1 MVTAAS
7 SLSLSGNLTITGSFD
22 EVSLT
27 SGSLSFNGTSQYLT
41 APANTAYAFGTGD
54 FTIEAWVYLTAVT
67 STRFI
72 TNRLS
77 NVGSNGTWS
86 FRLSDTATT
95 FTEVITGEPGPGG
108 SFSSILNTWTHVAV
122 SRSSGTTQI
131 FIGGVSVV
139 SASQTTNFNNSSYVL
154 NICTDPGGFGFT
166 PGNVSNVRIVKGTA
180 VYTSNFTPPSLG
192 LDAIANTSLL
202 LAVTDATNFI
212 KDNSTNNFTLTNVN
226 TVAFNSSTPFQ
237 SSIVQHR
244 PASGS
249 LSFDGTSQYL
259 TVPSNA
265 AFTMG
270 TGDWTVE
277 AWIYL
282 TTAAT
287 NGAATTDKL
296 VFGGFNF
303 TPAFFC
309 FINNSTIYRASIWNG
324 TTQIN
329 SNITILPN
337 VWTHV
342 AWVRQSS
349 TLNIYTNGV
358 SGSTTA
364 GYTTNWTASTS
375 AYIGRADSSV
385 NRYFPGYITNLRVVK
400 GTAVYTTAFTPP
412 TTPLTAVTNTSLLL
426 AVTDAT
432 NFIRDNSTNN
442 FTLTNVNTVAFN
454 SSTPFQPSA
463 AIVQHRLANDGTI
476 GVLNSFDEVSLA
488 SGSLRFNGIDTYL
501 SVPST
506 GLALSGNQFTIECWV
521 YLTGYSLGYTNY
533 YYSTIFN
540 TMPSGST
547 GLHFSITGTASTY
560 TGFQLYAGSGA
571 INNIASTYSF
581 QLSTWYHVALT
592 RATGGVFVFY
602 VNGVNVG
609 TFTDTSTWTDST
621 PYGIGRNNQNNYEY
635 YFPGYISNFR
645 IVIAAPVYTSNF
657 TPPALGLAAIANT
670 SLLLSVLDST
680 SYITDSSGNNRT
692 ITDPTAVQF
701 DTNSPF
707 TGLPLQN
714 TVGSLNFNGTTRYL
728 TVPDSASQRV
738 GTNDFTIE
746 AWVYFTTSDTNPI
759 YSKGTDGNE
768 GIFMGVQNSTNLVT
782 FQSAGTDLIVATTAV
797 VINQWTHIA
806 VSRAGTSLRLF
817 INGLLESTVTNS
829 TNFSQTAAGRIGR
842 GRGTSTNYWRGRISN
857 FRLVIGTA
865 VYTASFTPSSPPLTA
880 IANTQLLLTTNNS
893 ATPLADS
900 STNNVTLTNNG
911 SITYNADGPVWPYVT
926 GAPIL
931 QRLVY
936 DGTLGIHGRFDEI
949 SVRLASS
956 LIAGSLS
963 FNGTSQ
969 YLSIASNAS
978 LALGSG
984 DFTVEWWGYL
994 NLVSLPTN
1002 ATVYD
1007 HRNGTNGVGVIQPVC
1022 EITSANGMTWYV
1034 TATNRITSGTA
1045 AIKFSTW
1052 QHFTICRASGTTKM
1066 FIDGTQVG
1074 SSYTDANNYP
1084 AGSIFIGKA
1093 NDGVSARYFTGY
1105 ISNFRIVK
1113 GTAVYTTAFTPPTT
1127 PLTAITNTALFLNT
1141 TNDSNA
1147 LLDSSTNSVTVT
1159 NNGTITGN
1167 AANPFSQYI

>member
-27 SGSLSFNGTSQYLT
+27 SGSLSFN
-41 APANTAYAFGTGD
+41 
-54 FTIEAWVYLTAVT
+54 
-67 STRFI
+67 
-72 TNRLS
+72 
-77 NVGSNGTWS
+77 
-86 FRLSDTATT
+86 
-95 FTEVITGEPGPGG
+95 
-108 SFSSILNTWTHVAV
+108 
-122 SRSSGTTQI
+122 
-131 FIGGVSVV
+131 
-139 SASQTTNFNNSSYVL
+139 
-154 NICTDPGGFGFT
+154 
-166 PGNVSNVRIVKGTA
+166 
-180 VYTSNFTPPSLG
+180 
-192 LDAIANTSLL
+192 
-202 LAVTDATNFI
+202 
-212 KDNSTNNFTLTNVN
+212 
-226 TVAFNSSTPFQ
+226 
-237 SSIVQHR
+237 
-244 PASGS
+244 
-249 LSFDGTSQYL
+249 GTSQYL

-324 TTQIN
+324 TTQTN

-375 AYIGRADSSV
+375 GYIGRADSSV
-385 NRYFPGYITNLRVVK
+385 DRYFPGYITNLRVVK
-400 GTAVYTTAFTPP
+400 GTAVYTSNFTPP
-412 TTPLTAVTNTSLLL
+412 ALGLDAIANTSLLL

-432 NFIRDNSTNN
+432 NFIKDNSTNN

-454 SSTPFQPSA
+454 SSTPFQSS
-463 AIVQHRLANDGTI
+463 IVQHRLANDGTI

-521 YLTGYSLGYTNY
+521 YLTGYSPGYTANY
-533 YYSTIFN
+533 NSDIFSTTSTSAAN
-540 TMPSGST
+540 GGGSGLQF
-547 GLHFSITGTASTY
+547 GIRGTASTY
-560 TGFQLYAGSGA
+560 TGFHLYAGNGTISDA
-571 INNIASTYSF
+571 TSTYSF

-609 TFTDTSTWTDST
+609 TFTDISTWTDNT
-621 PYGIGRNNQNNYEY
+621 PYGIGRNNQAGYEY

-759 YSKGTDGNE
+759 YSKGADGNE
-768 GIFMGVQNSTNLVT
+768 GIYMGVQNSTNLVT
-782 FQSAGTDLIVATTAV
+782 FQSAGTSLIGSSTAV

-829 TNFSQTAAGRIGR
+829 TNFSQTADARIGR
-842 GRGTSTNYWRGRISN
+842 GRGASTNYFYGRISN

-893 ATPLADS
+893 ATPLDDS

-911 SITYNADGPVWPYVT
+911 SVTYNADGPVWPYVT
-926 GAPIL
+926 GATIL

-936 DGTLGIHGRFDEI
+936 DGTLGIYGRFDEI

-1074 SSYTDANNYP
+1074 SSYPDANNYP

>member
-22 EVSLT
+22 EISLT
-27 SGSLSFNGTSQYLT
+27 SGSWSFPVTRDAYFSSPN
-41 APANTAYAFGTGD
+41 NTLFNFGTGD
-54 FTIEAWVYLTAVT
+54 FTVEWWMYLVTAWASIPSSPGIVGQKQNDASNGWVIYRNTASNTTKISARLVGTNDYPTTTTPSTAVWQHWALV
-67 STRFI
+67 R
-72 TNRLS
+72 N
-77 NVGSNGTWS
+77 GSVLTWYCNGAVDTTYTGFS
-86 FRLSDTATT
+86 RDISDT
-95 FTEVITGEPGPGG
+95 GG
-108 SFSSILNTWTHVAV
+108 LFYVGYADTW
-122 SRSSGTTQI
+122 
-131 FIGGVSVV
+131 
-139 SASQTTNFNNSSYVL
+139 
-154 NICTDPGGFGFT
+154 
-166 PGNVSNVRIVKGTA
+166 
-180 VYTSNFTPPSLG
+180 
-192 LDAIANTSLL
+192 
-202 LAVTDATNFI
+202 
-212 KDNSTNNFTLTNVN
+212 
-226 TVAFNSSTPFQ
+226 
-237 SSIVQHR
+237 
-244 PASGS
+244 
-249 LSFDGTSQYL
+249 
-259 TVPSNA
+259 
-265 AFTMG
+265 
-270 TGDWTVE
+270 
-277 AWIYL
+277 
-282 TTAAT
+282 
-287 NGAATTDKL
+287 NG
-296 VFGGFNF
+296 VFGQGL
-303 TPAFFC
+303 
-309 FINNSTIYRASIWNG
+309 IS
-324 TTQIN
+324 
-329 SNITILPN
+329 
-337 VWTHV
+337 
-342 AWVRQSS
+342 
-349 TLNIYTNGV
+349 
-358 SGSTTA
+358 
-364 GYTTNWTASTS
+364 
-375 AYIGRADSSV
+375 
-385 NRYFPGYITNLRVVK
+385 NLRVVK
-400 GTAVYTTAFTPP
+400 GTAVYTSAFVPQTS
-412 TTPLTAVTNTSLLL
+412 PLTAIPNTSILLNTGRL
-426 AVTDAT
+426 SDAYTFNDSSPNNLPLTMTGTVT
-432 NFIRDNSTNN
+432 
-442 FTLTNVNTVAFN
+442 VN
-454 SSTPFQPSA
+454 SSNPFAS
-463 AIVQHRLANDGTI
+463 IVQHRLANDGTT

-488 SGSLRFNGIDTYL
+488 SGSLRFNGVDQYL

-506 GLALSGNQFTIECWV
+506 GLALSGNQFTIECWI
-521 YLTGYSLGYTNY
+521 YLTGYSLGYTANY
-533 YYSTIFN
+533 SSDIFST
-540 TMPSGST
+540 TSTSAASGGGS
-547 GLHFSITGTASTY
+547 GLQFGIRGTASTY

-571 INNIASTYSF
+571 INDATSTYSF
-581 QLSTWYHVALT
+581 QLTTWYHVALT

-609 TFTDTSTWTDST
+609 TFTDTSTWTDNT
-621 PYGIGRNNQNNYEY
+621 PYGIGRNNQSGYEY

-657 TPPALGLAAIANT
+657 TPPVLGLAAIANT
-670 SLLLSVLDST
+670 SLLLPVLDST

-692 ITDPTAVQF
+692 ITNPTVVQF

-714 TVGSLNFNGTTRYL
+714 TVGSLNFNGTSRYL

-738 GTNDFTIE
+738 GTSSFTIE
-746 AWVYFTTSDTNPI
+746 AWIYYTTSDTNPI
-759 YSKGTDGNE
+759 YSKGADATE
-768 GIFMGVQNSTNLVT
+768 GIYFGVQNSTNLVT
-782 FQSAGTDLIVATTAV
+782 FQSAGTSLILSSTAV

-806 VSRAGTSLRLF
+806 VSRNGTSLRLF
-817 INGLLESTVTNS
+817 INGNLESTVTNS
-829 TNFSQTAAGRIGR
+829 TNFSQTADGRIGR
-842 GRGTSTNYWRGRISN
+842 GRSTSTNYFWGRMSN

-865 VYTASFTPSSPPLTA
+865 VYTASFTPSSSPLTA

-893 ATPLADS
+893 ATPLDDS

-926 GAPIL
+926 GATIL

-936 DGTLGIHGRFDEI
+936 DGTLGIYGRFDEI

-1034 TATNRITSGTA
+1034 TASNRITSGTA

>member
-77 NVGSNGTWS
+77 NGGSNGTWS

-212 KDNSTNNFTLTNVN
+212 K
-226 TVAFNSSTPFQ
+226 
-237 SSIVQHR
+237 
-244 PASGS
+244 
-249 LSFDGTSQYL
+249 
-259 TVPSNA
+259 
-265 AFTMG
+265 
-270 TGDWTVE
+270 
-277 AWIYL
+277 
-282 TTAAT
+282 
-287 NGAATTDKL
+287 
-296 VFGGFNF
+296 
-303 TPAFFC
+303 
-309 FINNSTIYRASIWNG
+309 
-324 TTQIN
+324 
-329 SNITILPN
+329 
-337 VWTHV
+337 
-342 AWVRQSS
+342 
-349 TLNIYTNGV
+349 
-358 SGSTTA
+358 
-364 GYTTNWTASTS
+364 
-375 AYIGRADSSV
+375 
-385 NRYFPGYITNLRVVK
+385 
-400 GTAVYTTAFTPP
+400 
-412 TTPLTAVTNTSLLL
+412 
-426 AVTDAT
+426 
-432 NFIRDNSTNN
+432 DNSTNN